1 MSTELAV
8 VTDMG
13 MSMAEAMGINVGGGT
28 TVSMPRLSII
38 HTAVMGTM
46 DIGGKKVKTEVVPS
60 GSYKYTPNADTTIYC
75 AAPEIRIFA
84 MRQQWT
90 KWDNDSEKMLRSVMA
105 NDLKGDLKDNRGG
118 FNIGRPGG
126 YIADFNGLPQDQ
138 KDIIRAVKR
147 TKNVFG
153 MVTLHGAMNEA
164 GEPVDG
170 YTDPMP
176 FAMDLKNNDS
186 IKALD
191 AAIKMIGRK
200 NLLPIQH
207 TLVLGSLEHTLPTGN
222 MFSTSTFGI
231 GENTGLLPGDDDTL
245 RNFFDYIEY
254 MNGKVLEA
262 WDKAHSNDSGL
273 SAEEVDI
280 VNDFVNVEE
289 AD

>member
-38 HTAVMGTM
+38 HTPVMGTM
-46 DIGGKKVKTEVVPS
+46 DIGGKKVKTEVVPA
-60 GSYKYTPNADTTIYC
+60 GAYKYTPNADTTIYC
-75 AAPEIRIFA
+75 VNPEIRIFA

-90 KWDNDSEKMLRSVMA
+90 KWDNDSEKMLRTVMA
-105 NDLKGDLKDNRGG
+105 NDLKGDLKDTRGG

-126 YIADFNGLPQDQ
+126 YIADFNALPQDQ
-138 KDIIRAVKR
+138 KDIIRSVKR

-164 GEPVDG
+164 GEPVEG
-170 YTDPMP
+170 YDAPTP
-176 FAMDLKNNDS
+176 FAMDLKNTDS

-191 AAIKMIGRK
+191 AAIKVLGRK

-207 TLVLGSLEHTLPTGN
+207 TLVLGANENTLPTGN
-222 MFSTSTFGI
+222 TFSTSTFAAGQ
-231 GENTGLLPGDDDTL
+231 NTGLLEGDDDLL

-254 MNGKVLEA
+254 MNGKVLDA
-262 WDKAHSNDSGL
+262 WADANTDSGL
-273 SAEEVDI
+273 TAEEVDI
-280 VNDFVNVEE
+280 VHDFVNVEE

>member
-13 MSMAEAMGINVGGGT
+13 MSMAEAMGISLGGT

-38 HTAVMGTM
+38 HTPIMGTM

-60 GSYKYTPNADTTIYC
+60 GCYKYTPNADTTIYC

-90 KWDNDSEKMLRSVMA
+90 KWDNDAEKMLRTVMA

-126 YIADFNGLPQDQ
+126 YIADFNALPQDQ
-138 KDIIRAVKR
+138 KDIIRSVKR

-164 GEPVDG
+164 GEPVEG
-170 YTDPMP
+170 YDDPMP
-176 FAMDLKNNDS
+176 FAMDMKNTDS

-191 AAIKMIGRK
+191 AAIKVLGRK

-207 TLVLGSLEHTLPTGN
+207 TLVLGANENTLPTGN
-222 MFSTSTFGI
+222 TFATSTFAAGD
-231 GENTGLLPGDDDTL
+231 NTGLLPGDDDLL

-254 MNGKVLEA
+254 MNCKVLDA
-262 WDKAHSNDSGL
+262 WADANTDSGL
-273 SAEEVDI
+273 TAEEIDI
-280 VNDFVNVEE
+280 VHDFVNVEE